1 MYGQR
6 KKQVSY
12 LTLLLY
18 YTCFLVI
25 LTVESV
31 LLGWER
37 GVVLQLLAGLVICW
51 ALHITKKV
59 PEELKRWFLFFMT
72 MAAFIFYG
80 MHDTSFYDLAPVML
94 GVILAYF
101 AAGMYSMI
109 DLCMAVYFA
118 VMVYDMIF
126 VVRDSLDL
134 TPLTVSRI
142 LLHFL
147 TVFLAARLT
156 KYITARQDREGKE
169 IDERIAQ
176 LEETS
181 SRMEDFL
188 TNVSH
193 ELRTPINAVT
203 GLTAVMLKSREND
216 ADRENLLS
224 VQMAG
229 HRLFRQV
236 EDILDFTEID
246 TGRITN
252 SEEDYMISSLI
263 NDCISEVGM
272 LETGKGLEL
281 IFDVDAEIPAVLH
294 GDARKIKKIIKHL
307 LDNAQKFTVA
317 GGCCVRIYG
326 IRKAYGINLCIRVSD
341 TGIGMDRENLEK
353 VKEKFFQSSG
363 GRARKAGG
371 LGLGIPIVYGMA
383 AAMEGFVHVESREGG
398 GTDVTVSIPQK
409 VVDDTRCMSVERPRE
424 LCLACYLKP
433 EKYQVPRVRKFYDEM
448 ISHIAS
454 GLDITVHR
462 VFNMDEMEKL
472 VGAYRL
478 THLFLAKEEYEENP
492 GWFEGLDREIQ
503 VVMVSD
509 PGYRLP
515 EGSRVRLMA
524 KPFCC
529 FPVVGILNAVKDEE
543 EEERHSRMLC
553 PEVSVLVVDD
563 EPMNRMVA
571 EGIFRDYG
579 MRVKTAESGAQAI
592 EICGK
597 EDFDLVFMDH
607 MMPQM
612 DGIEALKHLRRL
624 KADSRQPFIA
634 VAFTA
639 NAVSGAREMFLR
651 EGFDEFVSK
660 PVETVELERV
670 LRKVLPKSKIRYLEP
685 GESYEREPEG
695 RPEADREQETAP
707 QNVSGQQPDRPE
719 WESGP
724 KEAGEKAPAEGKE
737 FALLEETGFHTS
749 AGLSYCRSNRS
760 FYLQML
766 AVYGQEAEQKAAA
779 LCDLYERGDYENYR
793 IQVHALKSNSRLLGA
808 DSLSEQA
815 RELEEAA
822 KREDGSYIEQ
832 HHQALM
838 DAYTAT
844 ARRVREILGQEK
856 EVAGKEPDDGAEIS
870 ETAPLT
876 GEEFL
881 NRLEE
886 LQGSL
891 DTYESDTA
899 GRLIESLAG
908 SAWQGKPV
916 KELLREVEQAVEQFE
931 FETASE
937 KLAALKERV
946 KEGEAG

>member
-1 MYGQR
+1 MYEQR

-72 MAAFIFYG
+72 MAAFVFYG

-126 VVRDSLDL
+126 VVRDSLEL

-142 LLHFL
+142 LLHFI

-156 KYITARQDREGKE
+156 KYITARQGREGKE
-169 IDERIAQ
+169 IDERIAR

-203 GLTAVMLKSREND
+203 GLTAVMLKNREND

-229 HRLFRQV
+229 HRLFRQI

-263 NDCISEVGM
+263 NDCISEIGM

-307 LDNAQKFTVA
+307 LDNARKFTSE

-326 IRKAYGINLCIRVSD
+326 IRKTYGINLCIKVSD
-341 TGIGMDRENLEK
+341 TGIGMDKENLEK

-371 LGLGIPIVYGMA
+371 LGLGLPIVYGMA

-409 VVDDTRCMSVERPRE
+409 IVDDTRCMAVEKPGE

-433 EKYQVPRVRKFYDEM
+433 EKYRVPKVRKFYDEM

-454 GLDITVHR
+454 GLDTTVHR

-478 THLFLAKEEYEENP
+478 THLFLAKEEYEEDP

-503 VVMVSD
+503 VVLVSD

-529 FPVVGILNAVKDEE
+529 FPVVSILNAVKDEE
-543 EEERHSRMLC
+543 EEERHSRMIC
-553 PEVSVLVVDD
+553 PGVRVLVVDD

-579 MRVKTAESGAQAI
+579 MQVKTAGSGAESI

-597 EDFDLVFMDH
+597 EDFDLIFMDH

-624 KADSRQPFIA
+624 KADSKEPFVAI
-634 VAFTA
+634 AFTA
-639 NAVSGAREMFLR
+639 NAVSGAREMFLK

-660 PVETVELERV
+660 PVETIELERV
-670 LRKVLPKSKIRYLEP
+670 LRKVLPKSRIRYAEN
-685 GESYEREPEG
+685 GEDIEREPEG
-695 RPEADREQETAP
+695 RPEADHGAEPAAADVNTKGSAAGGELAP
-707 QNVSGQQPDRPE
+707 
-719 WESGP
+719 
-724 KEAGEKAPAEGKE
+724 
-737 FALLEETGFHTS
+737 FEEIGFCTE
-749 AGLSYCRSNRS
+749 AGLSYCRSNQT

-766 AVYGQEAEQKAAA
+766 AVYGQEAEQKADA
-779 LCDLYERGDYENYR
+779 LNDLYRRKDYGNYR
-793 IQVHALKSNSRLLGA
+793 IQVHALKSNSRLVGA
-808 DSLSEQA
+808 DSLSEMA
-815 RELEEAA
+815 RQLEEAA
-822 KREDGSYIEQ
+822 KREDASYIEE
-832 HHQALM
+832 HHQELM
-838 DAYTAT
+838 DAYTET

-856 EVAGKEPDDGAEIS
+856 DGPDGETESDEGTQVS
-870 ETAPLT
+870 EAAPLT
-876 GEEFL
+876 GEEL
-881 NRLEE
+881 LSRLEE

-908 SAWQGKPV
+908 NAWQGKPV